1 MQYILDEFKDYQKII
16 LTHNLHFFN
25 VIIKLLKLNNVESD
39 WECKKLFIFDDKPEI
54 YDHHTS
60 YISRA
65 EEELKK
71 ANLDTAAN
79 LLRKEFERI
88 CSEFEEAL
96 QIGKKE
102 EMKIIIENLK
112 NTSKIPFYNAYK
124 NLIKILENFEDI
136 IGKKCNSLATLQDYI
151 KKQKDSILK
160 FDKCKIKEI
169 KINDFIKNILLNP
182 MSHYDIENECYE
194 KEFKDAIEQLKKLDE
209 KLKIV
214 QGVAKND

>member
-1 MQYILDEFKDYQKII
+1 MVLV
-16 LTHNLHFFN
+16 HCMHF
-25 VIIKLLKLNNVESD
+25 
-39 WECKKLFIFDDKPEI
+39 
-54 YDHHTS
+54 
-60 YISRA
+60 
-65 EEELKK
+65 
-71 ANLDTAAN
+71 
-79 LLRKEFERI
+79 
-88 CSEFEEAL
+88 
-96 QIGKKE
+96 
-102 EMKIIIENLK
+102 
-112 NTSKIPFYNAYK
+112 
-124 NLIKILENFEDI
+124 ILENFEDI

>member
-1 MQYILDEFKDYQKII
+1 
-16 LTHNLHFFN
+16 
-25 VIIKLLKLNNVESD
+25 
-39 WECKKLFIFDDKPEI
+39 
-54 YDHHTS
+54 
-60 YISRA
+60 
-65 EEELKK
+65 
-71 ANLDTAAN
+71 
-79 LLRKEFERI
+79 
-88 CSEFEEAL
+88 
-96 QIGKKE
+96 
-102 EMKIIIENLK
+102 MKIIIENLK

-182 MSHYDIENECYE
+182 MSHYDIEIECYQ
-194 KEFKDAIEQLKKLDE
+194 KELIDAAEQLKKLDE

-214 QGVAKND
+214 QGIAKND